1 MKRLCQVLRR
11 VVSYRSNAAELV
23 GLGLIAI
30 GVGDIYL
37 PAGLVF
43 VGAALV
49 FVAQGMERHE

>member
-1 MKRLCQVLRR
+1 MKRLRQLLRR
-11 VVSYRSNAAELV
+11 VISFRSNAAELI
-23 GLGLIAI
+23 GLGLIAT

-49 FVAQGMERHE
+49 FLAQGMERHE